1 LKTLAGAVELGWNKG
16 IAVFA
21 PKVAKPQTKTAE
33 SSPSRL
39 APHRSTLLGHSR
51 DAVEQALSL
60 QRTIGNQA
68 TLRLL
73 ARRGS
78 ARPENGRNSEKQEIP
93 TEAAPR
99 RVWWDSSKIPLFPPE
114 QASRAQPLS
123 VRSAQPGLMQ
133 PKLVIGPVNDP
144 LEREAD
150 AVADRV
156 MRMSD
161 PALSISTVPEE
172 ISRKCAACEA
182 QDRKRLQMKPAGTA
196 DTANHEAPPISLV
209 TASPVLQAQP
219 TNAGQ
224 IDTKWYGLIT
234 AYFDGPIGLAN
245 YAPDNMRIFSP
256 SFDAIGTVITDASVP
271 TADYELGFMQAVI
284 VSNLTAVYVGS
295 DGLPSQTYQITLSK
309 LPVRD
314 AADGGSKPWYSQ
326 KDVKSLD
333 DGYKVS
339 TDDQPRYT
347 VPWQTQDKQGSLS
360 YSSGVDY
367 FSTWLVARHKSM
379 GTLKFLYWVAWS
391 VDWGC
396 SFDFATRTGT
406 KTGVGGQVTGQGD
419 GQGPFTP
426 LTDDPV
432 ANDVITKTWGGPP

>member
-1 LKTLAGAVELGWNKG
+1 M
-16 IAVFA
+16 AVFA

-33 SSPSRL
+33 SSPGRL
-39 APHRSTLLGHSR
+39 APHRLTLLGHSR
-51 DAVEQALSL
+51 NSVEQALSL

-73 ARRGS
+73 ARPDS
-78 ARPENGRNSEKQEIP
+78 AQPENGRNSEKKEVVGGNTP
-93 TEAAPR
+93 TEAALR
-99 RVWWDSSKIPLFPPE
+99 GISWDFSKIPLFPPE
-114 QASRAQPLS
+114 RASRAQPLS
-123 VRSAQPGLMQ
+123 VHSAQPGLMQ
-133 PKLVIGPVNDP
+133 PKLAIGPVNDP

-150 AVADRV
+150 AAADRV

-161 PALSISTVPEE
+161 PALSISTAPEE
-172 ISRKCAACEA
+172 ISRKCAASEPE
-182 QDRKRLQMKPAGTA
+182 DRKRLQMKPAGTA
-196 DTANHEAPPISLV
+196 DAANPEAPPISLDMV

-224 IDTKWYGLIT
+224 IDAKWYGLIT
-234 AYFDGPIGLAN
+234 AYFGGPIGLAN

-284 VSNLTAVYVGS
+284 VSNFTAVYLGS

-339 TDDQPRYT
+339 TDDQPRNT
-347 VPWQTQDKQGSLS
+347 VPWQTPDKQGSLS
-360 YSSGVDY
+360 YSSGGDY

-379 GTLKFLYWVAWS
+379 GTLKFLYWITWS

-406 KTGVGGQVTGQGD
+406 KTGADGQVTGQGD

-426 LTDDPV
+426 ITDDPV
-432 ANDVITKTWGGPP
+432 ANDVITTTWGGPP